1 MATKRKRAMS
11 GSLAVF
17 LLVAAYA
24 ASAAAATVL
33 YVDDTPANNGAV
45 SCPPSPQA
53 FPDLQSAVL
62 SLGSTTAKVTINVC
76 PGIYPAA
83 TNAITLLGFAKTKV
97 LGLGAPIID
106 ATGFSGNVITVS
118 GSTDV
123 TVSGLVF
130 SGGSNLGGD
139 ATAIEY
145 VDSTGT
151 ITKNLVTE
159 WHQDFYQ
166 PLTAIAYGITTVAT
180 DPAKTV
186 KILGNTVFDVQD
198 NGIVAVGPA
207 RAKIAGNRV
216 VLHSDIDPKQYFAP
230 GPKEQAGILL
240 LGAGAGSAVV
250 GNAIESNAGMEPRPC
265 APPCMYGDVYS
276 RGIFLLQ
283 TSGAKVSGNT
293 VSYLGRGISIE
304 SWCYNAAPS
313 GADGNVVSKNRL
325 YNNRVGFSSELK
337 DFYGSGCS
345 PHANAN
351 VVTGNRFDRSHS
363 GAAWGAFLAADSPAT
378 IAGDVLTGNTFTG
391 YYKTIPLPFDTT
403 IGATGSGVSG
413 LVTAPNTVRAMP
425 LLGPL
430 R

>member
-1 MATKRKRAMS
+1 
-11 GSLAVF
+11 
-17 LLVAAYA
+17 
-24 ASAAAATVL
+24 
-33 YVDDTPANNGAV
+33 
-45 SCPPSPQA
+45 
-53 FPDLQSAVL
+53 
-62 SLGSTTAKVTINVC
+62 
-76 PGIYPAA
+76 
-83 TNAITLLGFAKTKV
+83 
-97 LGLGAPIID
+97 
-106 ATGFSGNVITVS
+106 
-118 GSTDV
+118 
-123 TVSGLVF
+123 
-130 SGGSNLGGD
+130 
-139 ATAIEY
+139 
-145 VDSTGT
+145 
-151 ITKNLVTE
+151 
-159 WHQDFYQ
+159 
-166 PLTAIAYGITTVAT
+166 
-180 DPAKTV
+180 
-186 KILGNTVFDVQD
+186 
-198 NGIVAVGPA
+198 
-207 RAKIAGNRV
+207 
-216 VLHSDIDPKQYFAP
+216 
-230 GPKEQAGILL
+230 
-240 LGAGAGSAVV
+240 
-250 GNAIESNAGMEPRPC
+250 
-265 APPCMYGDVYS
+265 MYGDVYS